1 MKRIG
6 FIFIAIAMA
15 AVAPFIAAGQG
26 GLRKQLTDGSAP
38 QPMSATELAELT
50 DPMFVLVLK
59 DHSDEVRLDEIERLI
74 AGQNGKRNL
83 FVIDERLQ
91 SSTQGESRR
100 AVIAFTGTNEGQ
112 RLDPNVALSVNFNH
126 QAFSAGFVE
135 AWGWDDNRSR
145 YNYYKLD
152 GNPPAW
158 KFRGNSDGADRLT
171 DSQRAGTC
179 LACHIN
185 GAPVMKELP
194 FPWNNWHSFRNEAPY
209 LSATAAGRWPIADS
223 SRFKDVRGAE
233 LLETSLILPSI
244 RQFNGRRATAAVQT
258 ASAVQNEV
266 LDGPRLLK
274 PLFQTTE
281 YNIISAGQF
290 SGLHPL
296 PKPGAGPPEA
306 ITVPDTF
313 FLNANILAGGGIPQ
327 YEGLGVPEAREFAKL
342 LRIQPAEYRALVTEH
357 KTRIGGESGDTNFAW
372 FVPEASHVDNQMIDI
387 LIQRG
392 VITREFAAA
401 VLAVDLETPVFSAS
415 RARLLATI
423 PQRFQFRPRTPG
435 DVPASHPDQLTEAV
449 ISRLKSGNPT
459 AGTAE
464 AEFLTLLQNPDPL
477 SELRRKTTTYVTRT
491 KGRLSDA
498 QERKAELARL
508 YKLMLQ
514 RRKDAERAIPAL
526 VESPWLFPGS

>member
-6 FIFIAIAMA
+6 FIVIAMA
-15 AVAPFIAAGQG
+15 AVAPIISTGQS
-26 GLRKQLTDGSAP
+26 GLRKQLTDSSAP

-50 DPMFVLVLK
+50 DPMFLLVLK
-59 DHSDEVRLDEIERLI
+59 DRSDEVRLEEIERLI
-74 AGQNGKRNL
+74 VGQNGKRNL
-83 FVIDERLQ
+83 FVVDERLQ

-100 AVIAFTGTNEGQ
+100 AVIAFTGSNQGQ

-126 QAFSAGFVE
+126 QAFSPGFVE
-135 AWGWDDNRSR
+135 AWGWDDSRSR

-152 GNPPAW
+152 GNPPSW
-158 KFRGNSDGADRLT
+158 KFRGNSDGADRLP

-185 GAPVMKELP
+185 GAPLMKELP
-194 FPWNNWHSFRNEAPY
+194 FPWNNWQSFRNEAPY
-209 LSATAAGRWPIADS
+209 LSANASGRWPIAES
-223 SRFKDVRGAE
+223 PRFKDLKGAE

-244 RQFNGRRATAAVQT
+244 RQFNGRRVSAAVQT
-258 ASAVQNEV
+258 ASASQNEV

-296 PKPGAGPPEA
+296 PKAGAGPPET

-313 FLNANILAGGGIPQ
+313 FLNANVLAGGGIPQ
-327 YEGLGVPEAREFAKL
+327 YEGLGVPEAREFATL
-342 LRIQPAEYRALVTEH
+342 LKIQPAEYRALVNEH
-357 KTRIGGESGDTNFAW
+357 KTRIGGQSGDANFAW
-372 FVPEASHVDNQMIDI
+372 FVPEPSHVDNQMVDI

-401 VLAVDLETPVFSAS
+401 ALAVDLEAPVFSAT
-415 RARLLATI
+415 RARLLAAI
-423 PQRFQFRPRTPG
+423 PQRFRFRPRAPG
-435 DVPASHPDQLTEAV
+435 DVAASHPDQLTEAV
-449 ISRLKSGNPT
+449 VASLKSANPA
-459 AGTAE
+459 AGTPE
-464 AEFLTLLQNPDPL
+464 ADFLTLLQNLDPI
-477 SELRRKTTTYVTRT
+477 SELRRRTTSYATRT
-491 KGRLSDA
+491 KGRLSNA
-498 QERKAELARL
+498 QQRKVELARL